1 MWGQAVLDVI
11 YLVGIVTWAVELS
24 WLYRE
29 ATTEGKDPISVA
41 SGAAV
46 FFVLAVPAAIFR
58 PDLID
63 RLAGFW
69 ERILPLDRI
78 QPIRPEPTARL
89 IVGGKMF
96 PLAQDHIRIGRYPN
110 NELVLDHPT
119 IAAYHAEIQLRPDGR
134 HEVVDRNS
142 RNGTRVNGSLIRTA
156 ILRDGDHITVGAL
169 SLHYLKSSSVQQAL
183 QTGKIPAD
191 GRRAS

>member
-1 MWGQAVLDVI
+1 MWGQAVLNI
-11 YLVGIVTWAVELS
+11 IFLVGIVTWIVELS
-24 WLYRE
+24 WLYRG
-29 ATTEGKDPISVA
+29 ATTEDKDPISLV

-46 FFVLAVPAAIFR
+46 FFVLAVPVTIVR
-58 PDLID
+58 PDLVE
-63 RLAGFW
+63 RMAEFW

-78 QPIRPEPTARL
+78 QPTRPEPTARL

-96 PLAQDHIRIGRYPN
+96 PLTQDQIRIGRYPN

-119 IAAYHAEIQLRPDGR
+119 IAAYHAEIRLRTDGR

-142 RNGTRVNGSLIRTA
+142 RNGTRVNGSLIRAA

-169 SLHYLKSSSVQQAL
+169 SLHYLKSSSVGQAL
-183 QTGKIPAD
+183 QTGKLPAS
-191 GRRAS
+191 GRRIS